1 MGVANWLAFI
11 VLILV
16 AIVGPFVLAGVFRKR
31 LGVPLS
37 VFFIAAVFYILILV
51 IEQPFFLLVQVT
63 GIKNQILLVA
73 VFLPLIFAFCE
84 ETMRYLSFRV
94 GPMRRN
100 RTADGALMAGVGHGG
115 MEAIYLAFVNI
126 APVLFALIAPQLL
139 IRGQPTVIQVLHSPW
154 FYIFIATSR
163 IEAIPCHLSW
173 ATLSVM
179 AYRRSPIFFPLAIL
193 GHFVIDSTTFSV
205 LDLMGSVL
213 WTQVLFAG
221 WAILSLLLIVYV
233 RRTGILAT
241 QHTESAPGVAQ
252 PSLR

>member
-1 MGVANWLAFI
+1 MSVTNWLALI

-16 AIVGPFVLAGVFRKR
+16 AIVGPFVLAGVFNKR

-37 VFFIAAVFYILILV
+37 VFFIAAGFYILNLV
-51 IEQPFFLLVQVT
+51 IQQPFFLLVRAT

-73 VFLPLIFAFCE
+73 VFRPLIYAICE

-115 MEAIYLAFVNI
+115 TEAIYFALVYI

-139 IRGQPTVIQVLHSPW
+139 IRGQPTLAQVLYSPW
-154 FYIFIATSR
+154 FYIFLATSR
-163 IEAIPCHLSW
+163 IFAVACHLGF
-173 ATLSVM
+173 ATISVM

-193 GHFVIDSTTFSV
+193 AHFIVDSTTLSAQ
-205 LDLMGSVL
+205 DLMGSDL

-241 QHTESAPGVAQ
+241 QPTEAAA
-252 PSLR
+252 